1 MLRWLESVRISLNNI
16 VESIFM
22 LKFLKKRKTGELE
35 AFDQEKS
42 NNWFTWAAPGLESR
56 LDWMT
61 MISQILETSDEIVDS
76 QEYQKR
82 LIDECA
88 IRGSTGNAGWPYM
101 VMGGRLYAVYL
112 LKKIHGDKYPTVK
125 EVQTQCIEAGLMR
138 AMDYS
143 DEEYEFIDKHIIN
156 HELNFEMSY
165 SQVEQYYTKY
175 SLRNNAGN
183 KVYETPQFTVMR
195 AAMAVAEYLPKHK
208 RLQELAFLYRKL
220 AEDRFNPPTPNY
232 GGLGTHHF
240 GLASCCLIAATDTAE
255 SIAAAGLIAYMQ
267 TVASAGLGIHLD
279 IRMAGDP
286 VSNGRVRHAGKL
298 NYIRKLFGDTNANK
312 QGMRG
317 GAVTIYDTIY
327 SPEIELMCRLQNPL
341 TPEARRERRVN
352 VAIQDNP
359 FFANKVA
366 RREKYFTFTSFN
378 APDLYKALY
387 SKDHDLF
394 AELYA
399 KYEADPNFVKDYR
412 DAYETAAMFQNQR
425 NEISTLFWQNIYET
439 NRHSMYDD
447 PIMSA
452 NLCMEVT
459 NPTKAFERIEDLYGD
474 GDPSKG
480 EVGFCNIGSIPVN
493 RHPFNPNDIKE
504 GYEEYKSSVR
514 AQLTF
519 IDYAI
524 EHNNYSFPA
533 LTNQSK
539 ARRNASVGM
548 SGIATLFA
556 EHNLKFD
563 TPEGLKAIHMLSERH
578 LYACIDVSIE
588 MGEELGNAEWIGR
601 TAWSRGM
608 TPIDTYKKSI
618 DKYVDSTLYFDWD
631 LIKKRLLD
639 NKGMRFSSLVAHMPG
654 EQATRKGEGSNS
666 LYPLFRL
673 SVDKSDGTSS
683 IPWAAKNN
691 DLWGDR
697 YQIAYDL
704 STHSQ
709 HVYYG
714 VLQKFCDQTI
724 SLDEYKDRIKEPIL
738 ESDTLVD
745 EYLSRH
751 RKGLKTAY
759 YNRSLTPAPEV
770 LKEIRKQ
777 LEAEVDEEVAAVEV
791 APKKSALDNI
801 VINWDEVEMGSA
813 CTVDGACGT

>member
-1 MLRWLESVRISLNNI
+1 MLQ
-16 VESIFM
+16 
-22 LKFLKKRKTGELE
+22 FLKKRNTGELE

-61 MISQILETSDEIVDS
+61 MISQILDTSPEVMDS

-88 IRGSTGNAGWPYM
+88 IRGSTGGKGWPYM
-101 VMGGRLYAVYL
+101 VMGGRLYTVYL
-112 LKKIHGDKYPTVK
+112 LKKLHGDEYPTVK
-125 EVQTQCIEAGLMR
+125 EVQDKCIAAGLMR
-138 AMDYS
+138 KMDYS
-143 DEEYEFIDKHIIN
+143 DEELEFIDKHIID
-156 HELNFEMSY
+156 HELNFQMAY
-165 SQVEQYYTKY
+165 PQVEQYFTKY
-175 SLRNNAGN
+175 SLRSNIGN
-183 KVYETPQFTVMR
+183 VVYETPQFTIIR
-195 AAMAVAEYLPKHK
+195 AAMAVAENVPKHK
-208 RLQELAFLYRKL
+208 RLQELTFLYKRL
-220 AEDRFNPPTPNY
+220 ADDRFNPPTPTY
-232 GGLGTHHF
+232 GGLGTNHF
-240 GLASCCLIAATDTAE
+240 GLASCCLISAFDDAE

-279 IRMAGDP
+279 IRNAGDP
-286 VSNGRVRHAGKL
+286 VAGGRVRHAGKL
-298 NYIRKLFGDTNANK
+298 NYIRKLFGDTNSNK

-359 FFANKVA
+359 FFAAKVA
-366 RREKYFTFTSFN
+366 NREKYFTFTSYN
-378 APDLYKALY
+378 APDLYKAIY
-387 SKDHDLF
+387 DKDHDKF

-399 KYEADPNFVKDYR
+399 KYEADPDFKKEYR
-412 DAYETAAMFQNQR
+412 DAYETADMFQNQR
-425 NEISTLFWQNIYET
+425 NEISTLFWQNIHET
-439 NRHSMYDD
+439 NRHSPFDD
-447 PIMSA
+447 PILSA

-459 NPTKAFERIEDLYGD
+459 NPASPFMSIADLYGD

-480 EVGFCNIGSIPVN
+480 EVGFCNIGSIPLN
-493 RHPFNPNDIKE
+493 RHTFNPNDIME
-504 GYEEYKSSVR
+504 GYEDYKASVR
-514 AQLTF
+514 AQLLF
-519 IDYAI
+519 IDYGI
-524 EHNNYSFPA
+524 EYNNYSFPA
-533 LTNQSK
+533 LTRQAK

-548 SGIATLFA
+548 SGLATLLA
-556 EHNLKFD
+556 EHKLKYS
-563 TPEGLKAIHMLSERH
+563 TPEGLKAIHMLAERH
-578 LYACIDVSIE
+578 MYACIEVSIE
-588 MGEELGNAEWIGR
+588 MGQELGNAEWIDR
-601 TAWSRGM
+601 TAWSRGW
-608 TPIDTYKKSI
+608 TPLKTYKRNI
-618 DKYVDSTLYFDWD
+618 DQFVDSTLYFDWD
-631 LIKKRLLD
+631 LIEQRLID

-673 SVDKSDGTSS
+673 SVDKSDGNST

-691 DLWGDR
+691 DLWGDD

-704 STHSQ
+704 TTHEQ
-709 HVYYG
+709 HVFYG
-714 VLQKFCDQTI
+714 ILQKFCDQTI

-759 YNRSLTPAPEV
+759 YNRSLTPAPEA
-770 LKEIRKQ
+770 LKEIRQQ
-777 LEAEVDEEVAAVEV
+777 LEKEVDEAVVVAEI

-801 VINWDEVEMGSA
+801 NINWDEVELGSS
-813 CTVDGACGT
+813 CTIDGACGT